1 MDNEQLVYELQDIE
15 AMLRILTY
23 LDTSVKGEDISR
35 IAQVYVEKVEAMID
49 QIKKAI
55 PQE

>member
-23 LDTSVKGEDISR
+23 LDTSVKGEDIAR